1 VRRAYVTGLLGAGGW
16 PEIAAP
22 VFTGAPLATIR
33 ATVRA
38 PLSALKV
45 PTRWLAI
52 EQATVVPMLA
62 SGKVDK
68 RALQHLLFDPGL
80 PGAPPD

>member
-1 VRRAYVTGLLGAGGW
+1 VTGLLGAGGR

-22 VFTGAPLATIR
+22 SSPASRSPPSAP
-33 ATVRA
+33 VRA

-45 PTRWLAI
+45 PTGWLAT

-68 RALQHLLFDPGL
+68 RALQHLLFDRGL